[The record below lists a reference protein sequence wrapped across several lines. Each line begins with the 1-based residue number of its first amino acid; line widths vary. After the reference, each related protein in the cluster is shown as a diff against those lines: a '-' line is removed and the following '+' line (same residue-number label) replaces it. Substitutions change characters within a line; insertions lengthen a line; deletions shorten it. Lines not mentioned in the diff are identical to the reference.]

1 MLLIR
6 LKRIY
11 KCEKYTIGHLYAD
24 GQYICDTLED
34 RVRVLNCEAD
44 KIKKQTAI
52 PAGNYKVVLSWSGHF
67 QCMMPELLD
76 VPYFK
81 YIRIHWGNDPED
93 TDGCILVGFNKVKGK
108 VIKSKEAYNKLMQ
121 MLEPAFKNG
130 EEVYIYISD
139 CD

>member
-1 MLLIR
+1 MILLE

-11 KCEKYTIGHLYAD
+11 KCEKYTIGHLYAA

-44 KIKKQTAI
+44 KINKQTAI
-52 PAGNYKVVLSWSGHF
+52 PTGNYKVVLSWSGHF

-81 YIRIHWGNDPED
+81 YIRIHCGNDQED
-93 TDGCILVGFNKVKGK
+93 TDGCILVGYNKLKGK
-108 VIKSKEAYNKLMQ
+108 VIKSKEAYKKLMEL
-121 MLEPAFKNG
+121 LEPAFKSG

>member
-1 MLLIR
+1 MLLLR
-6 LKRIY
+6 LNRIY
-11 KCEKYTIGHLYAD
+11 KCEKYTIGHLYAA

-34 RVRVLNCEAD
+34 RVRILNCEAD

-81 YIRIHWGNDPED
+81 YIRIHWGNDQED
-93 TDGCILVGFNKVKGK
+93 TDGCILVGYNKVKGK
-108 VIKSKEAYNKLMQ
+108 VIKSKEAYKKLMEL
-121 MLEPAFKNG
+121 LEPAFKNK
-130 EEVYIYISD
+130 EEIYINIEN
-139 CD
+139 CY

>member
-6 LKRIY
+6 LNRIY
-11 KCEKYTIGHLYAD
+11 KCDKYTIGHLYAD

-52 PAGNYKVVLSWSGHF
+52 AAGNYKVVLSWSGHF

-81 YIRIHWGNDPED
+81 YIRIHWGNDKED

-108 VIKSKEAYNKLMQ
+108 VIKSKEAYKKLMQ
-121 MLEPAFKNG
+121 LLEPAFKNG

>member
-6 LKRIY
+6 LNRIY
-11 KCEKYTIGHLYAD
+11 KCEKYTIGYLYAD

-81 YIRIHWGNDPED
+81 YIRIHWGNYPED

-108 VIKSKEAYNKLMQ
+108 VIKSKEAYKKLMQ
-121 MLEPAFKNG
+121 LLEPAFKNG

>member
-6 LKRIY
+6 LNRIY
-11 KCEKYTIGHLYAD
+11 KCDKYTIGHLYAA

-34 RVRVLNCEAD
+34 IVRVLNCEAD

-108 VIKSKEAYNKLMQ
+108 VIKSKEAYNKLMEL
-121 MLEPAFKNG
+121 LEPAFKSG

>member
-1 MLLIR
+1 MILLE
-6 LKRIY
+6 LNRIY
-11 KCEKYTIGHLYAD
+11 KCEKYTIGRLYAA

-34 RVRVLNCEAD
+34 QVRVLNCEAD

-81 YIRIHWGNDPED
+81 YIRIHCGNDQED
-93 TDGCILVGFNKVKGK
+93 TDGCILVGYNKLKGK
-108 VIKSKEAYNKLMQ
+108 VIKSKEAYKKLMEL
-121 MLEPAFKNG
+121 LEPTFKRG

-139 CD
+139 CN